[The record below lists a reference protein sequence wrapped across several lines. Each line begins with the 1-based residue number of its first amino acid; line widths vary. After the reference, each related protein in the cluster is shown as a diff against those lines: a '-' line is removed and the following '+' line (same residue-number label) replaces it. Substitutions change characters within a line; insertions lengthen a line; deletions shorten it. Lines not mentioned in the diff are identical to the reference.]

1 MKLTPLL
8 TSLLIILAK
17 LLDGPNFWLLL
28 TILTIF
34 EVEDQTWPLQDS
46 FANFNI
52 FWRALLI
59 TDINPSF
66 KFSQSR
72 LKGISRELSFDDD
85 KDTLSVSSRSGPG
98 ASKSRSTTYISGA
111 GSQNSS
117 NNVKHQD
124 AKKSVPP
131 SPAIKKKVFFWNDIK
146 SVSIHAV

>member
-1 MKLTPLL
+1 MTVDFENETNTTTDIITNYSGKITWWPKFLT
-8 TSLLIILAK
+8 TF
-17 LLDGPNFWLLL
+17 DNFWSRGSNLA
-28 TILTIF
+28 T
-34 EVEDQTWPLQDS
+34 QDS
-46 FANFNI
+46 FANSNI
-52 FWRALLI
+52 FWRTILI

-98 ASKSRSTTYISGA
+98 AASKSRSTTYISGA

-131 SPAIKKKVFFWNDIK
+131 SPAIKKKVFFKKDLK
-146 SVSIHAV
+146 